1 MVKESK
7 PRAASGG
14 ATNSGWGET
23 VELLWLS
30 LSLLQSWGTYRCV
43 LLGKFSRWDLWWAPA
58 GAAPVPLLWSRSG
71 AAHSAWNRKGGTQNH
86 VLPQKPYIMYFHL
99 LNHMGHSLF
108 LINII
113 EELYNGQE
121 PHGAQ
126 LLLISISAKM
136 ENTYNNNSL
145 ATA

>member
-1 MVKESK
+1 MEVLPTLAGVKQRSCFGC
-7 PRAASGG
+7 PSASCRAEVPTDVS
-14 ATNSGWGET
+14 
-23 VELLWLS
+23 
-30 LSLLQSWGTYRCV
+30 SWGSSPGGTSGEPQ
-43 LLGKFSRWDLWWAPA
+43 LEQ
-58 GAAPVPLLWSRSG
+58 PLSPCSG
-71 AAHSAWNRKGGTQNH
+71 AEVGLPTVLGTEKVEHRHH

>member
-1 MVKESK
+1 MEVLPSLAGVKQRSCLTC
-7 PRAASGG
+7 PSASCRADAPTDVSSWGNSPGGTSG
-14 ATNSGWGET
+14 EPPL
-23 VELLWLS
+23 EQLLSPCSAAEMGLPTA
-30 LSLLQSWGTYRCV
+30 LGTEKVKQKHHVLLQ
-43 LLGKFSRWDLWWAPA
+43 K
-58 GAAPVPLLWSRSG
+58 
-71 AAHSAWNRKGGTQNH
+71 
-86 VLPQKPYIMYFHL
+86 HL

-108 LINII
+108 LINIT

-136 ENTYNNNSL
+136 ENTYNNDSL